1 MSILKNLPESLH
13 GPLKSFI
20 EELKGHIEFFDQ
32 IALDDSS
39 TPEEKELVRRKIEGR
54 FHLIR
59 GASGFF
65 KLDSLRA
72 LSTKG
77 EEEFRK
83 AKGDEEK
90 FDELFGGFFREA
102 VKEIESQFASLKSD
116 LKTN

>member
-1 MSILKNLPESLH
+1 MSILKNIPESLH
-13 GPLKSFI
+13 APLKSFI
-20 EELKGHIEFFDQ
+20 EELKGHIDFFDQ
-32 IALDDSS
+32 IALDEFS

-77 EEEFRK
+77 EEAFRL

-90 FDELFGGFFREA
+90 FDELFNGFFREA
-102 VKEIESQFASLKSD
+102 VKEIENQFSTLKNEISHS
-116 LKTN
+116 

>member
-1 MSILKNLPESLH
+1 MSILKNLPQSLH
-13 GPLKSFI
+13 APLKTFV
-20 EELKGHIEFFDQ
+20 EELKNHIEFFDN
-32 IALDDSS
+32 IVLDDSS

-54 FHLIR
+54 FHLVR

-77 EEEFRK
+77 EEDFRK

-90 FDELFGGFFREA
+90 FDELFSGFLKEA
-102 VKEIESQFASLKSD
+102 VLEIKNIFNQLVSEIS
-116 LKTN
+116 